1 MPKMPPTTRYSRG
14 DVVLVP
20 FPFTDLTT
28 TKQRPALVI
37 SPDRLNATR
46 DDVVLV
52 AITSQLPAAVAEDE
66 CLLSVADLPGTG
78 LLKPSVLKL
87 GKMVTIHQGLV
98 RRKVGALPAPFV
110 AKVLGQ
116 LQRLFSP

>member
-1 MPKMPPTTRYSRG
+1 MPPTMRYNRG

-20 FPFTDLTT
+20 FPFTDLTA

-37 SPDRLNATR
+37 SPDRLNAMR

-52 AITSQLPAAVAEDE
+52 AITSQLPAEVSEDE
-66 CLLSVADLPGTG
+66 CLLLVTDLSGTG
-78 LLKPSVLKL
+78 LLKPSVVKL

-98 RRKVGALPAPFV
+98 RRKIGALPAPIV

-116 LQRLFSP
+116 VQRLFSP